1 MTKKQKNIA
10 LLVAAT
16 VIPFGFV
23 ALGIWKAYEIY
34 KTGEKKNEDK
44 VKILET

>member
-1 MTKKQKNIA
+1 MTKKQKTIA

-34 KTGEKKNEDK
+34 KTEEKKNETSTNSK
-44 VKILET
+44 